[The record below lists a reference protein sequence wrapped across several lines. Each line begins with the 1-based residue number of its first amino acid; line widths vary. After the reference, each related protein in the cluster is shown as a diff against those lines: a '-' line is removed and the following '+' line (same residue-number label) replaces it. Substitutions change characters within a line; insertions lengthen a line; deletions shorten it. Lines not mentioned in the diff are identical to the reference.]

1 MTPVEYIVVIA
12 AAVLLVVVVHA
23 GLKPRVAWR
32 VLPVLLAAFAVRLAV
47 HVLLM
52 RSGLG
57 YGGDNYS
64 YEARALG
71 IVELWHRNGVH
82 YVTSDELGSVYGVAV
97 PCHVFALVMY
107 LCGGKAPLAC
117 TSVVASLGCGLCV
130 VLYRF
135 ARLVGADERA
145 AFRLLVL
152 TAFLP
157 GFLLHTSDMF
167 KDGFNAFLVVTCL
180 GLAVSNLRRFDP
192 LKVAALGPLLW
203 ALWNVRPYMVFMCSL
218 PLLAGAVRV
227 KHALSGRSL
236 VIFAVVLIPVLVLLQ
251 GFDQGLDQDG
261 GPLGT
266 MQAQL
271 DRGQSQHTRLANAEG
286 GSGVVFDDGGN
297 AWSDLGP
304 KLAYTLLSPFPWA
317 SGSMAL
323 QLGKIDTL
331 LWYWLLFCAAQGAR
345 HLWRHD
351 RRTLLILML
360 FLVPASIAYATT
372 MSNIGLIF
380 RQRIPIVMV
389 TSLLSAIAWSR
400 TRPYAGPPEERATD
414 PEAPGSLIRGT

>member
-23 GLKPRVAWR
+23 GLKPQVAWR
-32 VLPVLLAAFAVRLAV
+32 ALPVLLAAFALRLAV

-97 PCHVFALVMY
+97 PCHVFALIMY

-117 TSVVASLGCGLCV
+117 TAVVALLGCTLCV

-135 ARLVGADERA
+135 ARLLGADERA

-167 KDGFNAFLVVTCL
+167 KDGFNAFLVVACL
-180 GLAVSNLRRFDP
+180 GLAVSNLRRFDA
-192 LKVAALGPLLW
+192 LKVVALGPLLW

-218 PLLAGAVRV
+218 PLLAGVFRVRR
-227 KHALSGRSL
+227 ALSGRSL
-236 VIFAVVLIPVLVLLQ
+236 VVFAVVLIPVLVLLQ
-251 GFDQGLDQDG
+251 GVDQSG

-297 AWSDLGP
+297 AWGDLGP

-331 LWYWLLFCAAQGAR
+331 IWYWLLFCAVQGAR
-345 HLWRHD
+345 RLWRHD
-351 RRTLLILML
+351 RRTLLILLL

-372 MSNIGLIF
+372 MSNIGLMF

-389 TSLLSAIAWSR
+389 TSLLSAIAWTR
-400 TRPYAGPPEERATD
+400 TPTCGGPPEERAAD
-414 PEAPGSLIRGT
+414 PEASGSLVRGT